1 MSLDMG
7 DLLGRADNEKL
18 ATGQERKEIS
28 FSLMRSIT
36 AEVEVCLPFFTRL
49 CVNSVVATGVT
60 LDVAAQQVA
69 REIYGRIPGSMPAD
83 FSTHFTQALEILV
96 ELVSSLATRL
106 PPQLISDYSAR
117 TSTFQVSDTLKNSIL
132 KAMSDLSA
140 PSEKSPTR
148 TLANQRCKLGLL
160 LAGRSG
166 LRRCCLA
173 LLRFSRRGTRSL
185 ALSNRGRATKP

>member
-83 FSTHFTQALEILV
+83 LSTHFTQALEILV

-140 PSEKSPTR
+140 PSEKPDQ
-148 TLANQRCKLGLL
+148 N
-160 LAGRSG
+160 
-166 LRRCCLA
+166 
-173 LLRFSRRGTRSL
+173 SRQS
-185 ALSNRGRATKP
+185 AV